1 VIETETV
8 IIGAGP
14 AGLAVAGRLR
24 QAGLDFVVIERSERV
39 GDSWHRHYERLH
51 LHTVKELSH
60 LPGLEFP
67 DHYPRYVPRE
77 ELADY
82 YADYAQKFSIEPR
95 FGEEAVSIE
104 RSDGRWL
111 TRTQA
116 GSKIMSESV
125 AVATGLNQA
134 PFDPGYPGAGSYTGR
149 LVHSREYRD
158 ANPFLGDKVLV
169 VGMGNTGA
177 EIALD
182 LSEAGVDTT
191 ISVRGPVNI
200 VPRDVL
206 GRPTQLTARML
217 SRLPT
222 DVGDRIGTMLRRM
235 TVGDLTEY
243 GIATPDL
250 APLAQLRERG
260 KTPVIDVG
268 TVDAIK
274 KGRIAVRPGID
285 HFDDSTV
292 VFSDKRGDRYD
303 SVILATGYRPMLEDL
318 LTDAGDLLDGKGLP
332 RGVSG
337 GGQHEGLFFIGFD
350 NHRPGGVLGTVVE
363 ESAQVVEQ
371 IRQRRASAPGPHS
384 G

>member
-1 VIETETV
+1 LVETSTL

-24 QAGLDFVVIERSERV
+24 QAGIDFVIIEKSDRV

-51 LHTVKELSH
+51 LHTIKELSH

-67 DHYPRYVPRE
+67 DEYPRYVPRQ

-82 YADYAQKFSIEPR
+82 YGLYANHFSIEPV
-95 FGEEAVSIE
+95 FSQEAKTVRRADGGWKTTTGTGLEIT
-104 RSDGRWL
+104 SDNVV
-111 TRTQA
+111 
-116 GSKIMSESV
+116 I
-125 AVATGLNQA
+125 ATGLNQA
-134 PFDPGYPGAGSYTGR
+134 PFAPSYPGTESFTGR
-149 LVHSREYRD
+149 IVHSKDYRN
-158 ANPFLGDKVLV
+158 AAPFTGKKLLV

-217 SRLPT
+217 ARLPRG
-222 DVGDRIGTMLRRM
+222 VGDGIGKLLRRM
-235 TVGDLTEY
+235 TVGDLTRY
-243 GIATPDL
+243 GIATPEI
-250 APLAQLRERG
+250 AHLAQLRERG

-274 KGRIAVRPGID
+274 GGRISVRPAIAHLDGD
-285 HFDDSTV
+285 RV
-292 VFSDKRGDRYD
+292 VFADGSQGQFDT
-303 SVILATGYRPMLEDL
+303 VILATGYRPML
-318 LTDAGDLLDGKGLP
+318 GDLLLDGQDLLDEKGLP
-332 RGVSG
+332 REVVGDGV
-337 GGQHEGLFFIGFD
+337 HKGLFFVGFD

-363 ESAQVVEQ
+363 ESAEVVEKL
-371 IRQRRASAPGPHS
+371 SLV
-384 G
+384 

>member
-1 VIETETV
+1 VETPTL

-24 QAGLDFVVIERSERV
+24 QAGLDFVMIEKSDRV

-67 DHYPRYVPRE
+67 DHYPRYVPRQ

-82 YADYAQKFSIEPR
+82 YADYADMFSIEPL

-104 RSDGRWL
+104 PSEGRWL
-111 TRTQA
+111 TRTRA
-116 GSKIMSESV
+116 GSEFVSDSV
-125 AVATGLNQA
+125 VIATGLNQA
-134 PFDPGYPGAGSYTGR
+134 PFDPGYTGAESFTGR
-149 LVHSREYRD
+149 LVHSREYRN
-158 ANPFLGDKVLV
+158 AIPFLGDRVLV

-182 LSEAGVDTT
+182 LSEGGVDTT

-217 SRLPT
+217 TRLPT
-222 DVGDRIGTMLRRM
+222 DVGDRIGMMLRRM
-235 TVGDLTEY
+235 TVGDLTPY
-243 GIATPDL
+243 GIATPEI

-260 KTPVIDVG
+260 KTPVIDIG
-268 TVDAIK
+268 TVEAIK
-274 KGRIAVRPGID
+274 KGRISVRPAID
-285 HFDDSTV
+285 HLDGDRV
-292 VFSDKRGDRYD
+292 VFADGRDDRYD
-303 SVILATGYRPMLEDL
+303 TVILATGYRPLLEAL
-318 LTDAGDLLDGKGLP
+318 LVDAEGVLDEKGLP
-332 RGVSG
+332 RRMTGEG
-337 GGQHEGLFFIGFD
+337 RHDGLFFVGFD

-363 ESAQVVEQ
+363 ESAEVVAWISQ
-371 IRQRRASAPGPHS
+371 SRAAERGPRS
-384 G
+384 R

>member
-1 VIETETV
+1 LVETETL

-24 QAGLDFVVIERSERV
+24 QSDLDFVLIEKSDRV

-67 DHYPRYVPRE
+67 DDYPRYVPRQ

-82 YADYAQKFSIEPR
+82 YADYARRFSIEPR
-95 FGEEAVSIE
+95 FGEEAKTV
-104 RSDGRWL
+104 RRFDRRWL
-111 TRTQA
+111 TTT
-116 GSKIMSESV
+116 GSGLEILADNV
-125 AVATGLNQA
+125 VIATGLNQA
-134 PFDPGYPGAGSYTGR
+134 PYRPTYPGAESFTGR
-149 LVHSREYRD
+149 IVHSKDYRNAD
-158 ANPFLGDKVLV
+158 PFHGETVLV

-217 SRLPT
+217 ARLPVE
-222 DVGDRIGTMLRRM
+222 VGDRLGMMLRRM
-235 TVGDLTEY
+235 TVGDLTPY
-243 GIATPDL
+243 GIATPDI

-268 TVDAIK
+268 TVEAIK
-274 KGRIAVRPGID
+274 TGRISVRPAVD
-285 HFDDSTV
+285 HFEGDHV
-292 VFSDKRGDRYD
+292 VFADRREGRYD
-303 SVILATGYRPMLEDL
+303 SLILATGYRPMLADL
-318 LTDAGDLLDGKGLP
+318 VPDGQELLDEKGLP
-332 RGVSG
+332 RHASG
-337 GGQHEGLFFIGFD
+337 DGPHSGLFFVGFD
-350 NHRPGGVLGTVVE
+350 NHRPGGVLGTVVK
-363 ESAQVVEQ
+363 ESAEVVDR
-371 IRQRRASAPGPHS
+371 IRGSRASVPGPRS